1 MNDKLKEAFGE
12 IRAEE
17 QLKESTRRFL
27 AQKTGDVRKYRGWG
41 YKRLI
46 PVVASMAILVAGW
59 GGYQVY
65 FKPVSVI
72 SIDVNPSLELGVN
85 RFDRVV
91 SVKGFNEDGR
101 KLADS
106 VNVKYAEYTDALEEI
121 LSSDSVRRCL
131 RRDEVVAIDVVGDDE
146 SACGR
151 MLTNIEHCTSG
162 HRNTYCGSSN
172 IEDVEAA
179 HELGLSY
186 GKYRAYLE
194 LRELDPDVMP
204 EDIQGMTMR
213 EIRDLIE
220 RLSGDDSEEIPEDDF
235 QGDDSGEIPEDDSGE
250 IPEDDSQG
258 MNQGGCRGGH
268 HGWGHHGWE

>member
-1 MNDKLKEAFGE
+1 MNDKWKEAFGE
-12 IRAEE
+12 IHAEE
-17 QLKESTRRFL
+17 ELKESTRRFL
-27 AQKTGDVRKYRGWG
+27 VQKTGNYRKHRGWG

-46 PVVASMAILVAGW
+46 PVVASMVILLAGL

-65 FKPVSVI
+65 FRPVSVI

-106 VNVKYAEYTDALEEI
+106 VNVKYAEYTDALEQI

-131 RRDEVVAIDVVGDDE
+131 GRDEVVTIDVVGDDE
-146 SACGR
+146 GACGR
-151 MLTNIEHCTSG
+151 MLSNIEHCTSG

-172 IEDVEAA
+172 LEDVEAA

-220 RLSGDDSEEIPEDDF
+220 RLSGDDSEVLPEGDYQLPGGG
-235 QGDDSGEIPEDDSGE
+235 QG
-250 IPEDDSQG
+250 
-258 MNQGGCRGGH
+258 GGH
-268 HGWGHHGWE
+268 HGGMGSGQGNE

>member
-1 MNDKLKEAFGE
+1 MNDKLKEAFEE
-12 IRAEE
+12 IHAEE
-17 QLKESTRRFL
+17 ELKESTRRFL
-27 AQKTGDVRKYRGWG
+27 VQKTGNYRKYYGWG
-41 YKRLI
+41 YKRLL
-46 PVVASMAILVAGW
+46 PVVASVFILLVGW

-65 FKPVSVI
+65 FRPVSVI

-91 SVKGFNEDGR
+91 SVEGFNEDGK

-106 VNVKYAEYTDALEEI
+106 VNVKYAEYTDALRQI

-131 RRDEVVAIDVVGDDE
+131 GRDEVVTIDVVGDDE
-146 SACGR
+146 GTCGR
-151 MLTNIEHCTSG
+151 MLSNIEHCTSG
-162 HRNTYCGSSN
+162 HRNTYCGSSD
-172 IEDVEAA
+172 IADVEAA

-204 EDIQGMTMR
+204 EDVQGMTMR

-220 RLSGDDSEEIPEDDF
+220 RLSGDVSEEM
-235 QGDDSGEIPEDDSGE
+235 
-250 IPEDDSQG
+250 PEDDSQG
-258 MNQGGCRGGH
+258 MYGGGHGGGH
-268 HGWGHHGWE
+268 HGRGRGHHGSE